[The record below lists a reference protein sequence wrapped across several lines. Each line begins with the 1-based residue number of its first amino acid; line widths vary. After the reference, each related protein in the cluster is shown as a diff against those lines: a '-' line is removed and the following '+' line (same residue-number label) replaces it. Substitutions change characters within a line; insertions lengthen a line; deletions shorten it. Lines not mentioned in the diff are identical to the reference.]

1 MGFSRHRK
9 DSKYIQ
15 DKGEETHRTVP
26 SPSDILVVLFGLIPH
41 GVAPQQS
48 SATLQA
54 LSQSYIFRLEFGL
67 F

>member
-1 MGFSRHRK
+1 M
-9 DSKYIQ
+9 
-15 DKGEETHRTVP
+15 GEETRKMAT

-48 SATLQA
+48 SATLQTEM
-54 LSQSYIFRLEFGL
+54 QSYIFPFGISA